1 MKIYFHCEIN
11 NKFFYAFVNLKY
23 VEIYIQMRTTSYSI
37 SSTLGITE
45 KINSKK
51 CSGNV
56 FTWKFSIRTQVK
68 FGGGGGWAQ
77 FPVNK
82 IVTDTANSGFLLT
95 Q

>member
-1 MKIYFHCEIN
+1 
-11 NKFFYAFVNLKY
+11 
-23 VEIYIQMRTTSYSI
+23 MRTTSYSI
-37 SSTLGITE
+37 SSTFGITE

-51 CSGNV
+51 CSGNF

-68 FGGGGGWAQ
+68 FFFWVGGGWAQ